1 MNRKY
6 LLTLAALSCVMGPA
20 PAALADEE
28 AETGTEEAGERCID
42 TRRISRTVVVDA
54 QTVLFYMRGGG
65 IYRNTLPHKCMS
77 LAREK
82 RFSYRTSTSRLCDV
96 DVITVLYDMGG
107 LTRGPSCGLGK
118 FYSITREEAE
128 AIRQGPDADIEPAP
142 IEPADME
149 QPEVA
154 APEDR
159 NGD

>member
-1 MNRKY
+1 MNKKHFM
-6 LLTLAALSCVMGPA
+6 TFAALTCVMGLA
-20 PAALADEE
+20 PVALADEE
-28 AETGTEEAGERCID
+28 AEAVTEEASERCID

-54 QTVLFYMRGGG
+54 HTVLFYMRGGR

-107 LTRGPSCGLGK
+107 LTRGPSCGLGR
-118 FYSITREEAE
+118 FYPVTKEEAD
-128 AIRQGPDADIEPAP
+128 AIRQGPDGEIEPEP
-142 IEPADME
+142 IEPAEME

-154 APEDR
+154 APDEET
-159 NGD
+159 GE